1 MSRLSHVSVEGATE
15 FTEGTPER
23 IFTLR
28 TGYAISPTLQWD
40 AWLRHASAT
49 QTYAF
54 RPARRVDPYWT
65 LDMRLGW
72 KASREL
78 ELSLVGQN
86 LLDHRHTEAINE
98 PLPSMIN
105 EVERGAY
112 LRADWRF

>member
-1 MSRLSHVSVEGATE
+1 MTRLDVFRHS
-15 FTEGTPER
+15 
-23 IFTLR
+23 
-28 TGYAISPTLQWD
+28 D
-40 AWLRHASAT
+40 AAQAAAYREAAET
-49 QTYAF
+49 A
-54 RPARRVDPYWT
+54 RVDPYWT